1 MRCALLAL
9 PVLFLAIGCA
19 EKRTFQLAVRNE
31 TGRPLTVGVTKDGGS
46 FERQWA
52 APEQAVLRTTGEDER
67 AWDSVVIAPG
77 QVGSAGPITGDFSG
91 GAAAIL
97 RVYSGDLELSDVLA
111 ISRRSPERV
120 DVPLAPGRNAI
131 IIREE
136 KGRLAYERVPVPAAG
151 SKGN

>member
-1 MRCALLAL
+1 MRCTLIVL
-9 PVLFLAIGCA
+9 PILFIVIGCA
-19 EKRTFQLAVRNE
+19 DKRTYQLAVRNE
-31 TGRPLTVGVTKDGGS
+31 TARPLTVGVAKDGGS

-67 AWDSVVIAPG
+67 AWDSVVVPPG

-91 GAAAIL
+91 GAEAIL
-97 RVYSGDLELSDVLA
+97 RVYGGDLELSDVLA

-136 KGRLAYERVPVPAAG
+136 KGRLTFERVPVPAQ
-151 SKGN
+151 SKGK